1 MDWKLAAVGGGVLS
15 VVIVTLG
22 ILTARGAVSGEV
34 ITGLITGV
42 AGWLLKS
49 PLPSTSKPQITAGTI
64 NVG

>member
-49 PLPSTSKPQITAGTI
+49 PLPSKPQVQVGTV